1 MYVVYLCMA
10 GRPLADGN
18 RERSRYDSMD
28 WDELVLELGKEPKRI
43 TVEQRGKRYEA
54 LDLSYWDPVMKQGRH
69 RRKLIGFYDENGV
82 LVETG
87 SERDERPKVLA
98 RKNTAETL
106 IIGTDLLFSK
116 IADDTGLTEA
126 LYRAYPKEWDR
137 ILTCAYFML
146 SEGKPLSQCEQW
158 SAGTK
163 QPYGK
168 RLGDQRI
175 SELLAKLT
183 LDSQKRFFTEWMEN
197 IGLDDNYAFD
207 ITSISSYSDE
217 IEAVRRGY
225 NRNHEN
231 LEQIDLG
238 LMIGSESYLPVF
250 YTMLPG
256 NINDRSSLNAFLKIL
271 KRMGFKGYKMV
282 MDKGFCTKANIDLMY
297 SMNVR
302 FTISLTFSLGF
313 AKDAVEE
320 SKRELRNP
328 DNLCRVMG
336 STVYRTTS
344 LKKWTVDGKQH
355 RCYTHVYYDRSR
367 KDADDRK
374 FDDRLLKVK
383 TLLNEDATL
392 TESDRRFAERYFT
405 KRTWGDRTEW
415 KTNMEE
421 VEETRSKEI
430 GYLVIISNHEKDP
443 EKALEI
449 YRCKE
454 TAEQAFDDLKNTED
468 LYRLRVHT
476 EGRMDGKLFV
486 AFISLVILMRIR
498 TVISRTK
505 SLENR
510 SISEI
515 IGELK
520 LLRQTC
526 IGNRKSPIYTA
537 RTKLQK
543 QIIEAFGIQTDFDD
557 SSAAADDPE
566 IDSSEIETL

>member
-1 MYVVYLCMA
+1 MA

-18 RERSRYDSMD
+18 RERSRFDELG
-28 WDELVLELGKEPKRI
+28 WDELVRELGKEPKKVTI
-43 TVEQRGKRYEA
+43 TQKGKRYAA

-69 RRKLIGFYDENGV
+69 RRKLIGFYDENGN

-87 SERDERPKVLA
+87 SEKDSRPKVLA
-98 RKNTAETL
+98 RRNTAETL
-106 IIGTDLLFSK
+106 IIGTDLLFSR
-116 IADDTGLTEA
+116 IADETRLTDTL
-126 LYRAYPKEWDR
+126 RKAYPKDWEK

-158 SAGTK
+158 SAGTR

-183 LDSQKRFFTEWMEN
+183 TDSQKGFFTRW
-197 IGLDDNYAFD
+197 IKTVGLEDNYAFD

-225 NRNHEN
+225 NRDHEN
-231 LEQIDLG
+231 LEQINLG
-238 LMIGSESYLPVF
+238 LMIGSDSYLPVY

-302 FTISLTFSLGF
+302 FTISLTFSLNF
-313 AKDAVEE
+313 AKNAVEE
-320 SKRELRNP
+320 AKEALQNP

-355 RCYTHVYYDRSR
+355 RCYVHVFYDRSR
-367 KDADDRK
+367 KDADDSK
-374 FDDRLLKVK
+374 FDERLLKVK
-383 TLLNEDATL
+383 TLLYEGATL
-392 TESDRRFAERYFT
+392 TESDGKFAERYFT
-405 KRTWGDRTEW
+405 KRVWGDKVEW
-415 KTNMEE
+415 KTNMGE

-430 GYLVIISNHEKDP
+430 GYLVVISNHEKDP

-486 AFISLVILMRIR
+486 AFVSLVILMRIR
-498 TVISRTK
+498 SVISKFRV
-505 SLENR
+505 LENR
-510 SISEI
+510 SLSEI
-515 IGELK
+515 IGEMK

-543 QIIEAFGIQTDFDD
+543 QIIEAFGIETDFDD

-566 IDSSEIETL
+566 VDSSEIEAL